1 MKMDQSL
8 VKEPSLGLPTTTLII
23 MSLSASIKI
32 LTVLFTVTTQFKSG
46 ELLSGIG
53 SQMVFFQEWD
63 SRF

>member
-46 ELLSGIG
+46 E
-53 SQMVFFQEWD
+53 
-63 SRF
+63 